1 MRLRRLTFLFLP
13 AAAALVAVLP
23 LHAATTPAI
32 QAKQAEAARV
42 MHEIDAIDER
52 LSVVTERYDGARVH
66 LADVKA
72 RLRVERRSLARA
84 RVEYRRAQLRV
95 ARLLVT
101 LYESDRPTALEA
113 IVGSRSVSEA
123 LAVIDAESRIAREDD
138 AVSTA
143 AMVARDRL
151 RERVRAVAADRAAAA
166 RAVTRIARE
175 RTTIERGL
183 AQRRAL
189 LATVQAQLSRLEA
202 AERAR
207 QARLAAIARA
217 RLAAEAKAREQ
228 ALAAAAARAAKAR
241 ADAAARARVQ
251 AAAKPAAAPDPA
263 PAPTTTTPAAAPAAP
278 APVTLAAPTTL
289 PAPTPAPTVVPSG
302 PLPAG
307 HPEAAS
313 IAVQEI
319 GVPYRWGG
327 ADPTGFDCSGLVA
340 WTYAQLGITLPHYAA
355 AQWTLGTAVA
365 EAELQPGDLVFFDGL
380 AHVGIYIG
388 GGQFVHAPHTGTFV
402 RIESLGDPWYSSR
415 YVGARRI

>member
-1 MRLRRLTFLFLP
+1 
-13 AAAALVAVLP
+13 
-23 LHAATTPAI
+23 
-32 QAKQAEAARV
+32 

-84 RVEYRRAQLRV
+84 RVEYRRAQLPVAAAARHALRIVPAYRARGDRRLAQRLRGARRDRRRV
-95 ARLLVT
+95 A
-101 LYESDRPTALEA
+101 DRA
-113 IVGSRSVSEA
+113 GGR
-123 LAVIDAESRIAREDD
+123 RRQHRRHGRARPGP
-138 AVSTA
+138 
-143 AMVARDRL
+143 
-151 RERVRAVAADRAAAA
+151 RERMQKIAADRAAAA

-228 ALAAAAARAAKAR
+228 ALAAAAAAQAAKAR
-241 ADAAARARVQ
+241 ADAVARARVQ

-263 PAPTTTTPAAAPAAP
+263 PAPTTTTPAAAPAP
-278 APVTLAAPTTL
+278 PPPVTLAAPTTL
-289 PAPTPAPTVVPSG
+289 PAPTPAPTVTPSG

-319 GVPYRWGG
+319 GVPYRWAG
-327 ADPTGFDCSGLVA
+327 ADPNRIRLLGPRRLDLRPA
-340 WTYAQLGITLPHYAA
+340 WDHAA
-355 AQWTLGTAVA
+355 ALRRGPVDARQRGRRGRAAAGRPRL
-365 EAELQPGDLVFFDGL
+365 LRRPRQ
-380 AHVGIYIG
+380 HVGIYIG

-415 YVGARRI
+415 YVGARRILARDDRDLLPRLPPSSACSRLRR